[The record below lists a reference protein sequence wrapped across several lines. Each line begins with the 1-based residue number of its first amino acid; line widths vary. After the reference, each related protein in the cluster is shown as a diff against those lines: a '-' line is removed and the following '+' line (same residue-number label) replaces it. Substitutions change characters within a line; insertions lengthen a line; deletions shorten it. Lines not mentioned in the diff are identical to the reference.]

1 MSLILQTLYLLLP
14 AYLGNASAT
23 ISGRWK
29 FLNTPL
35 DHGQKIGADFVL
47 GPNKTY
53 RGTLFCLLVA
63 LLTVWL
69 QYFLYPMDFPQ
80 KISLIDYRQIAWP
93 ILGLLAGLGTT
104 GGDILASFIK
114 RRLSI
119 KISGSIPVLDQLD
132 FIIGFLALT
141 VALIDYTWPVIIT
154 ALLLTLVIHPLSN
167 IIAYKLKFKR
177 VWW

>member
-1 MSLILQTLYLLLP
+1 MSLILQTLYLILP

-23 ISGRWK
+23 LSGRWK

-35 DHGQKIGADFVL
+35 DHGQKINSDFIL

-53 RGTLFCLLVA
+53 RGTLICLIVA

-69 QYFLYPMDFPQ
+69 QYLLYPTAFFQ
-80 KISLIDYRQIAWP
+80 KISLIDYGQIAWP
-93 ILGLLAGLGTT
+93 ILGILAGIGTA

-119 KISGSIPVLDQLD
+119 KITGPMPVLDQLD
-132 FIIGFLALT
+132 FVVGFLALT
-141 VALIDYTWPVIIT
+141 VALIDYTWPTIIT
-154 ALLLTLVIHPLSN
+154 ALILTVIIHPLSN
-167 IIAYKLKFKR
+167 VIAYKLKLKK